1 VFYLGSSG
9 IEGKINSP
17 TLVAMPS
24 GPDPTLTLALSN
36 WLPSL
41 CELALV
47 QDHLHVGL
55 RAIKAIVIYL
65 LGRPKAMPQAA
76 LPIISQQAL
85 GLCGIINR
93 LLMEFI
99 SGTQA
104 PDLSSPNITPKSC
117 LAWEQSQPASP
128 TRHLCAHY
136 CSLQGKP

>member
-47 QDHLHVGL
+47 QDHLHVQ
-55 RAIKAIVIYL
+55 VYVPS
-65 LGRPKAMPQAA
+65 RPSLFISWVQSHAPGCFAYHFTTGTGA
-76 LPIISQQAL
+76 LWN
-85 GLCGIINR
+85 INR